1 MMQRQIPENPPR
13 EFRRA
18 RAVAAEPPGDNP
30 DRKRIDV
37 AGVGFKRR
45 DGEPGSIPYMNRVLG
60 FSPRLYRSEEDY
72 LRDLF

>member
-1 MMQRQIPENPPR
+1 EVLGYEPFTPWPGNPEHM
-13 EFRRA
+13 
-18 RAVAAEPPGDNP
+18 P
-30 DRKRIDV
+30 DSRDWH
-37 AGVGFKRR
+37 FKRR